1 MISLDPV
8 HVLLPGAEP
17 LPGFGGVWVV
27 GRQQVQAI
35 EDEGG
40 RDVFAGGC
48 GRGAGALE
56 FVGHLDDAL
65 DGPGQGIVHGV
76 FSCWA

>member
-1 MISLDPV
+1 MPLDQVHVISLDPV

-40 RDVFAGGC
+40 RRCVRRWMRPWCRCA
-48 GRGAGALE
+48 
-56 FVGHLDDAL
+56 
-65 DGPGQGIVHGV
+65 
-76 FSCWA
+76 